1 MIGVLAGIIGTI
13 QATEAL
19 KLISGIGRPLT
30 DRLLDFDARKTAI
43 SRNQNQAQSGL
54 PALRR
59 HPTITELFDD
69 GEPSAEPVRPAAT
82 ILTSGGVTMDK
93 MKALVC
99 RECGKEYPTKAIHV
113 CEMCFGPLE
122 VKYNYEEIKKTH
134 FPQEDRGR
142 PAQHVALSRPA
153 CRSKAPAFVGPHA
166 GIDAAGAR
174 EESRRLSRHSTSSI
188 LRTIR
193 SITRRCRS
201 KIASSPWRSRG
212 RANSDSKPWPAPQ
225 PAIWPTPWPPMR
237 PQPGMRCYVFIPGDL
252 EAAKVL
258 GNLIYKPNVVEVEGN
273 YDDVNRLCSEIAGEH
288 GWAFVNI
295 NIRPYYAEG
304 SKTLAF
310 ETVEQLGWRTP
321 DQVVIPMA
329 SGSLLTKIWKG
340 LHEMQ
345 ALGLV
350 DDVRT
355 KINGA
360 QAEGCSP
367 ISTAFKAGRDFFKP
381 VKPKTIAKSL
391 AIGNPADGYY
401 ALKAT
406 AESKGAMDM
415 VTDEEV
421 VEGIKLLAQTEGIF
435 AETAGGVTIGVLKKL
450 VKQGL
455 DQERA
460 T

>member
-1 MIGVLAGIIGTI
+1 
-13 QATEAL
+13 
-19 KLISGIGRPLT
+19 
-30 DRLLDFDARKTAI
+30 
-43 SRNQNQAQSGL
+43 
-54 PALRR
+54 
-59 HPTITELFDD
+59 
-69 GEPSAEPVRPAAT
+69 
-82 ILTSGGVTMDK
+82 

-122 VKYNYEEIKKTH
+122 VKYNYEEIKRAISRKKIEEG
-134 FPQEDRGR
+134 PQSMWRYIDLLPVEGS
-142 PAQHVALSRPA
+142 AL
-153 CRSKAPAFVGPHA
+153 VGPHA
-166 GIDAAGAR
+166 GFTPMVRARNLGAYLGLDELYIKNDTVNHPTLSFKDRVVAVALTRARELGFETVACASTGNLANSVAAHAAAAGM
-174 EESRRLSRHSTSSI
+174 T
-188 LRTIR
+188 
-193 SITRRCRS
+193 
-201 KIASSPWRSRG
+201 
-212 RANSDSKPWPAPQ
+212 
-225 PAIWPTPWPPMR
+225 
-237 PQPGMRCYVFIPGDL
+237 CYVFIPGDL

-258 GNLIYKPNVVEVEGN
+258 GNLIYRPNVVEVEGT
-273 YDDVNRLCSEIAGEH
+273 YDDVNRLCSEIAAEH

-295 NIRPYYAEG
+295 NVRPYYAEG

-340 LHEMQ
+340 LNELH

-350 DDVRT
+350 DAVRT

-367 ISTAFKAGRDFFKP
+367 IATAYKAGRDFFKP

-406 AESKGAMDM
+406 AESKGAMET
-415 VTDEEV
+415 VTDEEIV
-421 VEGIKLLAQTEGIF
+421 DAIKLLAQTEGIF
-435 AETAGGVTIGVLKKL
+435 AETAGGVTIGVLRKL
-450 VKQGL
+450 VKQGVIKRSDVTVAYVTGNGL
-455 DQERA
+455 KTQEAVIDAVGRPVRIQPSLVSFEK
-460 T
+460 TFKMGKNGGGDI

>member
-1 MIGVLAGIIGTI
+1 MA
-13 QATEAL
+13 
-19 KLISGIGRPLT
+19 
-30 DRLLDFDARKTAI
+30 
-43 SRNQNQAQSGL
+43 
-54 PALRR
+54 
-59 HPTITELFDD
+59 
-69 GEPSAEPVRPAAT
+69 
-82 ILTSGGVTMDK
+82 K
-93 MKALVC
+93 MRALVC
-99 RECGKEYPTKAIHV
+99 RECGKEYPVKAIHV

-122 VKYNYEEIKKTH
+122 VKYNYDDIKKSISRKKI
-134 FPQEDRGR
+134 EDG
-142 PAQHVALSRPA
+142 P
-153 CRSKAPAFVGPHA
+153 RSMWRYIDLLPVEGVSLVGPHA
-166 GIDAAGAR
+166 GLTPMVRAKNLGAFLGLDELYIKNDTVNHPTLSFKDRVVSVALTRAR
-174 EESRRLSRHSTSSI
+174 ELGFETVACASTGN
-188 LRTIR
+188 L
-193 SITRRCRS
+193 
-201 KIASSPWRSRG
+201 
-212 RANSDSKPWPAPQ
+212 ANSVAAHAAAS
-225 PAIWPTPWPPMR
+225 
-237 PQPGMRCYVFIPGDL
+237 GMQCYVFIPADL

-273 YDDVNRLCSEIAGEH
+273 YDDVNRLCSEIAAEQ

-340 LHEMQ
+340 LHELK

-350 DDVRT
+350 EDVRT

-367 ISTAFKAGRDFFKP
+367 IATAYKDGRDFFKP

-406 AESKGAMDM
+406 AESKGAMDA
-415 VTDEEV
+415 VSDEEV

-435 AETAGGVTIGVLKKL
+435 AETAGGVTIGALRKL

-455 DQERA
+455 IKKTDVTVAYITGNGLKTQEAVVDAVGRPFRIQPSLA
-460 T
+460 SFQKTFAMGKHGGGDT

>member
-1 MIGVLAGIIGTI
+1 MAKMR
-13 QATEAL
+13 AL
-19 KLISGIGRPLT
+19 I
-30 DRLLDFDARKTAI
+30 
-43 SRNQNQAQSGL
+43 
-54 PALRR
+54 
-59 HPTITELFDD
+59 
-69 GEPSAEPVRPAAT
+69 
-82 ILTSGGVTMDK
+82 
-93 MKALVC
+93 C
-99 RECGKEYPTKAIHV
+99 RECGKEYPVKAIHV

-122 VKYNYEEIKKTH
+122 VKYNYDEIKKSISRKKI
-134 FPQEDRGR
+134 EDG
-142 PAQHVALSRPA
+142 P
-153 CRSKAPAFVGPHA
+153 RSMWRYIDLLPVEGVSLVGPHA
-166 GIDAAGAR
+166 GLTPMVRAKNLGAYLGLDELYIKNDTVNHPTLSFKDRVVSVALTRAR
-174 EESRRLSRHSTSSI
+174 ELGFETVACASTGN
-188 LRTIR
+188 L
-193 SITRRCRS
+193 
-201 KIASSPWRSRG
+201 
-212 RANSDSKPWPAPQ
+212 ANSVAAHAAAS
-225 PAIWPTPWPPMR
+225 
-237 PQPGMRCYVFIPGDL
+237 GMQCYVFIPADL

-273 YDDVNRLCSEIAGEH
+273 YDDVNRLCSEIAAEQ

-340 LHEMQ
+340 LHELK

-350 DDVRT
+350 EDVRT

-367 ISTAFKAGRDFFKP
+367 IATAYKDGRDFFKP

-406 AESKGAMDM
+406 AESKGAMDA
-415 VTDEEV
+415 VSDEEV

-435 AETAGGVTIGVLKKL
+435 AETAGGVTIGVLRKL

-455 DQERA
+455 IKKTDVTVAYITGNGLKTQEAVVDAVGRPFRIQPSLVSFQKTFA
-460 T
+460 MGKHGGGDT

>member
-1 MIGVLAGIIGTI
+1 MA
-13 QATEAL
+13 
-19 KLISGIGRPLT
+19 
-30 DRLLDFDARKTAI
+30 
-43 SRNQNQAQSGL
+43 
-54 PALRR
+54 
-59 HPTITELFDD
+59 
-69 GEPSAEPVRPAAT
+69 
-82 ILTSGGVTMDK
+82 K

-99 RECGKEYPTKAIHV
+99 RECGKEYPVKAIHV

-122 VKYNYEEIKKTH
+122 VKYNYDDVKKSISR
-134 FPQEDRGR
+134 QKIEDG
-142 PAQHVALSRPA
+142 PLSMWRYIDLLPVEGT
-153 CRSKAPAFVGPHA
+153 SLVGPHA
-166 GIDAAGAR
+166 GLTPMVRAKNLGAYLGLDELYIKNDTVNHPTLSFKDRVVSVALTRAR
-174 EESRRLSRHSTSSI
+174 ELGFETVACASTGN
-188 LRTIR
+188 L
-193 SITRRCRS
+193 
-201 KIASSPWRSRG
+201 
-212 RANSDSKPWPAPQ
+212 ANSVAAHAAAS
-225 PAIWPTPWPPMR
+225 
-237 PQPGMRCYVFIPGDL
+237 GMQCYVFIPADL

-273 YDDVNRLCSEIAGEH
+273 YDDVNRLCSEIAAEQ

-340 LHEMQ
+340 LHE
-345 ALGLV
+345 LKTVGLV
-350 DDVRT
+350 DEVRT

-367 ISTAFKAGRDFFKP
+367 IATAHKEGRDFFKP

-406 AESKGAMDM
+406 AESKGAMDA
-415 VTDEEV
+415 VSDEEV
-421 VEGIKLLAQTEGIF
+421 VDAIKLLAQTEGIF
-435 AETAGGVTIGVLKKL
+435 AETAGGVTIGVLRKL
-450 VKQGL
+450 VKQGVIKKTDVTVAYITGNGL
-455 DQERA
+455 KTQEAVVDAVGRPVRIQPSLVSFQKTFKMGKHGGGDA
-460 T
+460 